1 VDTSNKDNPAVLDLE
16 LIYAETLRRCAPES
30 LVRQFVTP
38 DLPRNVV
45 AIGKCAGSLLDGFAA
60 VFPVHDAFAAVP
72 AGYPLPRTAARVA
85 VGAHPQM
92 DRSSFHAGQELLH
105 FVDEHDDITFL
116 VSGGGSACV
125 EVPLPP
131 WTEEAVM
138 GENARLVASGLPIAQ
153 INIARKRMSAIKGGR
168 LAARVRGHHVT
179 LVYSDVS
186 SGDIAS
192 VASGPT
198 IAPGSLAIVIADND
212 TLTMAAAELV
222 ARTGHR
228 AIRWEGQIETDVA
241 IAARDLAER
250 ASRLDGDEVL
260 VAGGEPTVVVRGP
273 GRGGRCSELAVRF
286 ALAAGEV
293 PMTALFASSDGV
305 DGSSGT
311 AGFLIDLPASL
322 DRLQAEVALA
332 ASDSLRTASEIGRP
346 IIIPP
351 TGNNLRDLYLVARS

>member
-1 VDTSNKDNPAVLDLE
+1 MLDLE

-45 AIGKCAGSLLDGFAA
+45 AIGKCAGSLLDGFASIL
-60 VFPVHDAFAAVP
+60 PIDNAFAAVP
-72 AGYPLPRTAARVA
+72 AGYPLPRTVARVA
-85 VGAHPQM
+85 LGAHPHM
-92 DRSSFHAGQELLH
+92 DRSSFRAGEELLH
-105 FVDEHDDITFL
+105 FIDEHDDITFL

-125 EVPLPP
+125 EVPLAP
-131 WTEEAVM
+131 WTEKDVM
-138 GENARLVASGLPIAQ
+138 RENARLVTSGLPIAQ
-153 INIARKRMSAIKGGR
+153 INTARKQMSAIKGGR
-168 LAARVRGHHVT
+168 LAQRVRGHYVT

-198 IAPGSLAIVIADND
+198 ISPTSPAILIADND
-212 TLTMAAAELV
+212 TLTKTAASLV
-222 ARTGHR
+222 AREGHR
-228 AIRWEGQIETDVA
+228 AVRWEGQIETDVA
-241 IAARDLAER
+241 IAARDLANR
-250 ASRLDGDEVL
+250 ASHLGQDEVL

-286 ALAAGEV
+286 ALEAGEERL
-293 PMTALFASSDGV
+293 TALFASSDGV
-305 DGSSGT
+305 DGNSGT
-311 AGFLIDLPASL
+311 AGFRIDLPASL
-322 DRLQAEVALA
+322 DRPEAEVALA